1 MDDSN
6 PDVTSVTCRL
16 PSVSATT
23 QEVPMSPTTTEI
35 RTDPRLR
42 RSPRTRRHARID
54 RSAWT
59 CANCHQETLPPRKRC
74 ADCGTSRY

>member
-1 MDDSN
+1 
-6 PDVTSVTCRL
+6 
-16 PSVSATT
+16 
-23 QEVPMSPTTTEI
+23 MSPTTTDI

-42 RSPRTRRHARID
+42 RSRSRPRID

-59 CANCHQETLPPRKRC
+59 CPNCQRETLPPRKRC